1 MRHKNKLNINYW
13 LRKIFTSTIYQKL
26 NPDKDKIKKQVFTSI
41 YRSNHWVQK
50 DETLSKDSMS
60 VSGHGSNI
68 NTKQFFELKK
78 IFSKIIDDKQI
89 NSVLDM
95 PCGDFL
101 WFHEIIKD
109 KNIHYV
115 GIDIVDELIEANKKK
130 YQNKNFNFIND
141 DIVNFNTRDK
151 YDLILIRDL
160 FIHIQNSDIKKI
172 IQNLDKI
179 NFNYIALNSY
189 NNKINHDVIIGQH
202 RKVNLL
208 IEPFNL
214 EKPLEFFKDHEDG
227 KFIFLYEKKNFI
239 QNLVA
244 GSGIEPLTSG
254 L

>member
-1 MRHKNKLNINYW
+1 MSFKNKFNINYW
-13 LRKIFTSTIYQKL
+13 LRKFYTSTIYQKL
-26 NPDKDKIKKQVFTSI
+26 VTNNDEIKKQVFTSI
-41 YRSNHWVQK
+41 YKSNHWVQDDHILPK
-50 DETLSKDSMS
+50 NSIS

-68 NTKQFFELKK
+68 NTNQFFNLQK
-78 IFSKIIDDKQI
+78 IFTKIIVDKEI
-89 NSVLDM
+89 RSILDM

-109 KNIHYV
+109 KNINYV
-115 GIDIVDELIEANKKK
+115 GIDIVTELIEANRKK
-130 YQNKNFNFIND
+130 YKNKNFSFVND
-141 DIVNFNTRDK
+141 DIVNFDTNRK
-151 YDLILIRDL
+151 FDLILIRDL

-172 IQNLDKI
+172 IQNIDKTD
-179 NFNYIALNSY
+179 FRYIALNSY
-189 NNKINHDVIIGQH
+189 NNKVNDDVIVGKH

-214 EKPLEFFKDHEDG
+214 NQPLEYFKDYEDD
-227 KFIFLYEKKNFI
+227 KFIFLYDKKNFI

>member
-1 MRHKNKLNINYW
+1 MVYKNKLNFNYW
-13 LRKIFTSTIYQKL
+13 LRKLYTSSFYQKL
-26 NPDKDKIKKQVFTSI
+26 NLNKSKIKKQVFTSI
-41 YRSNHWVQK
+41 YKSNHWVQ
-50 DETLSKDSMS
+50 DADILSKEHIS

-68 NTKQFFELKK
+68 NTNQFFNLKK
-78 IFSKIIDDKQI
+78 NFLKIINDKQI

-101 WFHEIIKD
+101 WFHEIIED
-109 KNIHYV
+109 KNIRYV
-115 GIDIVDELIEANKKK
+115 GVDIVDELIEANKKR

-141 DIVNFNTRDK
+141 DIVNFNTSDQF
-151 YDLILIRDL
+151 DLILIRDL

-172 IQNLDKI
+172 IQNLNKM
-179 NFNYIALNSY
+179 NFSYVALNSY
-189 NNKINHDVIIGQH
+189 NNKINHDVIVGKH

-208 IEPFNL
+208 VEPFNL
-214 EKPLEFFKDHEDG
+214 GKPLEFFKDYEDD
-227 KFIFLYEKKNFI
+227 KFIFLYEKKNFV

>member
-1 MRHKNKLNINYW
+1 MTNKNKFNINYW
-13 LRKIFTSTIYQKL
+13 LRKFYTSAIYQKL
-26 NPDKDKIKKQVFTSI
+26 NPNKNTVKKKVFTSI
-41 YRSNHWVQK
+41 YKSNHWVQK
-50 DETLSKDSMS
+50 DDTLSKNSIS

-68 NTKQFFELKK
+68 NTNQFFNLKK
-78 IFSKIIDDKQI
+78 NFTKIVDEKNI

-101 WFHEIIKD
+101 WFYEIIKH
-109 KNIHYV
+109 KNINYV
-115 GIDIVDELIEANKKK
+115 GVDIVEELIEANKAK
-130 YQNKNFNFIND
+130 YQNKNFSFFCD
-141 DIVNFNTRDK
+141 DIINFNTNERF
-151 YDLILIRDL
+151 DLILIRDL

-172 IQNLDKI
+172 IQNIGEMD
-179 NFNYIALNSY
+179 FSYVALNSY
-189 NNKINHDVIIGQH
+189 NNKINRDVVVGKH

-214 EKPLEFFKDHEDG
+214 VKPLEYFKDYEDD
-227 KFIFLYEKKNFI
+227 KYIFLYEKKYFI

>member
-13 LRKIFTSTIYQKL
+13 LRKLYTSAIYQKL
-26 NPDKDKIKKQVFTSI
+26 NSDKDKIKKQVFTSI
-41 YRSNHWVQK
+41 YKSNHWVQK
-50 DETLSKDSMS
+50 DNTLAKNSIS

-78 IFSKIIDDKQI
+78 IFSKIINDKQI

-109 KNIHYV
+109 KNIRYV
-115 GIDIVDELIEANKKK
+115 GIDIVEELIQANNVK
-130 YQNKNFNFIND
+130 YQNNNFGFIND
-141 DIVNFNTRDK
+141 DIVNFNTSDK
-151 YDLILIRDL
+151 FDLILIRDL
-160 FIHIQNSDIKKI
+160 FIHIQNSDIIQI
-172 IQNLDKI
+172 IKNIQKM
-179 NFNYIALNSY
+179 NFSYVALNSY
-189 NNKINHDVIIGQH
+189 NNKVNHDVIVGKH

-208 IEPFNL
+208 VEPFNL
-214 EKPLEFFKDHEDG
+214 GKPLEYFKDYEND
-227 KFIFLYEKKNFI
+227 KFIFLYEKKNFV

>member
-1 MRHKNKLNINYW
+1 MKHKNKLNINYW

-26 NPDKDKIKKQVFTSI
+26 NPYKDKIKKQVFTSI
-41 YRSNHWVQK
+41 YKSNHWVQK
-50 DETLSKDSMS
+50 DETLSKDKMS

-68 NTKQFFELKK
+68 GTKQFFELKK
-78 IFSKIIDDKQI
+78 IFSKIIDDKKI

-109 KNIHYV
+109 KNIRYV

-130 YQNKNFNFIND
+130 YQNKNFSFVND
-141 DIVNFNTRDK
+141 DIVNFNTSDK
-151 YDLILIRDL
+151 FDLILIRDF
-160 FIHIQNSDIKKI
+160 FIHIQNSDITKI